1 MVWAQGNLLQNFFV
15 LKENSFFKKRLL
27 MGLFLW
33 TIVLSWSCHV
43 GVPHRIPDQ
52 EKGKFSP
59 QKKRPKPPLVGC
71 LEITPSPNLV
81 TFF

>member
-1 MVWAQGNLLQNFFV
+1 
-15 LKENSFFKKRLL
+15 

-33 TIVLSWSCHV
+33 TIVLPWSCHA

-71 LEITPSPNLV
+71 LEITPSPNRV
-81 TFF
+81 IIF